1 MTYVEAPFAGTIRK
15 LTTDYTKQEYFAAYP
30 GMEGQSVVTDP
41 RKILINVTKTKLN
54 QNSRM

>member
-1 MTYVEAPFAGTIRK
+1 MYVESPLVGVIQKPTAIQK
-15 LTTDYTKQEYFAAYP
+15 EYFAAYP

-41 RKILINVTKTKLN
+41 RKILIDVTKKKLN